1 MRAEWVIDA
10 SVIGAAF
17 FEEDGTAVA
26 RAFLTQDDHFVA
38 PDLLTIELA
47 SIAAKKV
54 WRGLT
59 TVAVG
64 EKALADL
71 SELVTETTCVAFV
84 AHRAFLLAA
93 QHRFS
98 AYDAS
103 YLALAETRQIKVATL
118 DGKLV
123 RRAEQAGFAHLV
135 HALA

>member
-1 MRAEWVIDA
+1 MPAEWVIDA

-26 RAFLTQDDHFVA
+26 RRFLMQEDHFVA
-38 PDLLTIELA
+38 PDLLAIELA

-59 TVAVG
+59 TVDVG

-71 SELVTETTCVAFV
+71 SAFVAETTCVASV
-84 AHRAFLLAA
+84 VHRAFVLAA
-93 QHRFS
+93 NHRFS
-98 AYDAS
+98 AYDAI
-103 YLALAETRQIKVATL
+103 YLALAEARQIKVATL
-118 DGKLV
+118 DAKLV
-123 RRAEQAGFAHLV
+123 RRAEQEGLAHLV

>member
-1 MRAEWVIDA
+1 MPAEWVIDA
-10 SVIGAAF
+10 SVMGAAF

-26 RAFLTQDDHFVA
+26 RRFLTQEDHFVA
-38 PDLLTIELA
+38 PDLLAIELA

-54 WRGLT
+54 WLGLT
-59 TVAVG
+59 TVDVG

-71 SELVTETTCVAFV
+71 SELVTETTCVASM
-84 AHRAFLLAA
+84 APRAFVLVAN
-93 QHRFS
+93 HRFS

-103 YLALAETRQIKVATL
+103 YLALAEARQIKVATL

-123 RRAEQAGFAHLV
+123 RRAGQEGFAHLV